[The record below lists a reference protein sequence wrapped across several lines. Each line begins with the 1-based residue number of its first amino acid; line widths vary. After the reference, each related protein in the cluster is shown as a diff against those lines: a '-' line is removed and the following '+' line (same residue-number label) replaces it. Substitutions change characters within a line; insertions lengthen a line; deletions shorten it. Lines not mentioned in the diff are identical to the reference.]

1 MSQLD
6 YTTKERKGKHLN
18 YEERIKIETLSKV
31 GMKSEAIAK
40 QIGCSGRTV
49 RRELAKGK
57 TELLNSDLTTR
68 RAYSAD
74 IGQQKHNYAA
84 TAKGASLKIGNDYA
98 LVEYIEKL
106 IIQEKMSPYATA
118 EKIKQNKQFKTKL
131 SYKTIYNYIDM
142 GLFPNLTNKHLPVRK
157 ERKKRSYHPVR
168 TAINHAKGKSISERA
183 KEIDKREEYGHWE
196 MDTVVG
202 KIGTKAALLVLTER
216 MTKLEIIRKIKSK
229 SANCV
234 VKELDKLE
242 RQLGS
247 KKFREMFRTITCD
260 NGCENLD
267 CEGIERSTIVKG
279 KRTEV
284 YYAHPY
290 SAWERGSNENANKLI
305 RRFIP
310 KGADISK
317 VSRERIRM
325 IEDWM
330 NNYPRRSLHGRSA
343 NMLINQ

>member
-1 MSQLD
+1 MSQID

-49 RRELAKGK
+49 RRELANGK

-202 KIGTKAALLVLTER
+202 KTGQRRHCWYL
-216 MTKLEIIRKIKSK
+216 
-229 SANCV
+229 
-234 VKELDKLE
+234 
-242 RQLGS
+242 Q
-247 KKFREMFRTITCD
+247 
-260 NGCENLD
+260 
-267 CEGIERSTIVKG
+267 
-279 KRTEV
+279 
-284 YYAHPY
+284 
-290 SAWERGSNENANKLI
+290 NE
-305 RRFIP
+305 
-310 KGADISK
+310 
-317 VSRERIRM
+317 
-325 IEDWM
+325 
-330 NNYPRRSLHGRSA
+330 
-343 NMLINQ
+343 